1 MDHFNVVTTFHN
13 TAVDGIVIFMTMP
26 DGLPYGLNASAI
38 IEQLK
43 EAHDGLKHAP

>member
-1 MDHFNVVTTFHN
+1 
-13 TAVDGIVIFMTMP
+13 MP

-43 EAHDGLKHAP
+43 EAHDGLKHAPWRGYYDTNTSFFYDEFS